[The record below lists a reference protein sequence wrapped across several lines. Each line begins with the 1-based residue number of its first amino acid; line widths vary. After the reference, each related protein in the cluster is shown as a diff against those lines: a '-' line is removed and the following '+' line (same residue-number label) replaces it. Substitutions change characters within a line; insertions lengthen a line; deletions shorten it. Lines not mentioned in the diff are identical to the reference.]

1 MSCVLVR
8 KLIGHSDVMRDV
20 MVMCE
25 YCDLGALR
33 CPFLPVVVAQT
44 DDDADLSRP
53 NGFTKDGR
61 VSACDTDL
69 RRLGGCPQA
78 TVVS

>member
-25 YCDLGALR
+25 YCDLGV
-33 CPFLPVVVAQT
+33 PFHRAVVAQT

-78 TVVS
+78 TVVSS